1 MSAMVGAGQM
11 HNGTKNHAAR
21 AATGRSCVL
30 RYLSIGGNITWCG
43 GRGNVFL
50 AREGR
55 PVVDLDMGG
64 TLADIARE
72 IGDSG
77 LRGRE
82 VGNHGARFRRGDARG
97 IAAQVWGRTDQN

>member
-1 MSAMVGAGQM
+1 MAD
-11 HNGTKNHAAR
+11 
-21 AATGRSCVL
+21 
-30 RYLSIGGNITWCG
+30 
-43 GRGNVFL
+43 F
-50 AREGR
+50 
-55 PVVDLDMGG
+55 DMDG

-72 IGDSG
+72 IGDSE